1 MCKCVACI
9 YIYIYLHYYIH
20 TFRLSSFAF
29 EDAFSSDPTRVLVVD
44 LQEQKAIAP
53 SKVAIKH
60 STNRYVVMTITMSQK
75 AEQLRVKFGSGAM
88 HKLIVREC
96 LAKKCLCI
104 TSWRPT
110 ALLFY
115 LLYDI
120 AMTNKNHCREHPRV
134 QAKDHPIPFVIAI
147 TI

>member
-1 MCKCVACI
+1 M
-9 YIYIYLHYYIH
+9 
-20 TFRLSSFAF
+20 
-29 EDAFSSDPTRVLVVD
+29 VD

-96 LAKKCLCI
+96 LAKICLCS
-104 TSWRPT
+104 TDSG
-110 ALLFY
+110 
-115 LLYDI
+115 
-120 AMTNKNHCREHPRV
+120 K
-134 QAKDHPIPFVIAI
+134 
-147 TI
+147 